1 MVDGPTRQEQVDE
14 LNGRLK
20 DQPYKLALV
29 PIGDL
34 VLLEKNARYMTQ
46 DTFGQ
51 LVSNIKRDGGL
62 SSVPLCMK
70 EGGKYRVL
78 SGNHRVQAAKV
89 AGLTEVL
96 VMYTDRPLNR
106 QEQIA
111 IQLSHNAL
119 VGQDDMAILKDL
131 YEELESVDLKQYA
144 GLDDKAL
151 KSLESLNLAGLVPER
166 LEFRTVQFLFLP
178 TEADRLRACL
188 KRASE
193 ALGADEVVAMR
204 LDDFD
209 RAVSD
214 LAKAQMSYNV
224 QNSALG
230 MMLVLDVFERHQTDL
245 AEGWGVSESNKR
257 RSRVPLASV
266 FGGDTVPVDVART
279 LKRAVDKM
287 VARKEV
293 EPEEAWRCLEQWAT
307 KYLEGE

>member
-1 MVDGPTRQEQVDE
+1 MR
-14 LNGRLK
+14 
-20 DQPYKLALV
+20 
-29 PIGDL
+29 
-34 VLLEKNARYMTQ
+34 
-46 DTFGQ
+46 
-51 LVSNIKRDGGL
+51 
-62 SSVPLCMK
+62 
-70 EGGKYRVL
+70 
-78 SGNHRVQAAKV
+78 
-89 AGLTEVL
+89 
-96 VMYTDRPLNR
+96 
-106 QEQIA
+106 
-111 IQLSHNAL
+111 
-119 VGQDDMAILKDL
+119 
-131 YEELESVDLKQYA
+131 
-144 GLDDKAL
+144 
-151 KSLESLNLAGLVPER
+151 
-166 LEFRTVQFLFLP
+166 
-178 TEADRLRACL
+178 RACL
-188 KRASE
+188 KQASE
-193 ALGADEVVAMR
+193 ALGADEVVAMW